1 MKRMDKSVQ
10 ITLIIVAAVIFLAIA
25 GMIFFKSNSTE
36 NTIKVDGQATSKIAP
51 DLITVYFN
59 VETTGQSSQEASDA
73 NSLITKELTN
83 NIIALG
89 FSKDDLKTE
98 NFNIYPEYNYYN
110 GGQKLIDYKA
120 TNSLKIEIS
129 IENKDKIGS
138 IIDAGT
144 NAGAGI
150 SYINF
155 ELTPALQ
162 QQAKAQA
169 IENASADAEIK
180 AESLAK
186 GFNKKLGRLVSVSLD
201 QFNYNPW
208 PIYASSTS
216 SSGVTG
222 NAEAKRVSTDINP
235 SNQEV
240 SAYVTAIYKL
250 N

>member
-1 MKRMDKSVQ
+1 MAKIEKSVQ
-10 ITLIIVAAVIFLAIA
+10 ITIIIAVAVLILASIVI
-25 GMIFFKSNSTE
+25 GFFVSSSVA

-59 VETTGQSSQEASDA
+59 VETTGQTSQAASDA
-73 NSLITKELTN
+73 NSLISNKLTD
-83 NIIALG
+83 NIVALG
-89 FSKDDLKTE
+89 FLKTDLKTQ
-98 NFNIYPEYNYYN
+98 NFNIYPEYDYN
-110 GGQKLIDYKA
+110 QGQKLIDYKA
-120 TNSLKIEIS
+120 TNSLKIEVS
-129 IENKDKIGS
+129 VQNKDKIGS

-155 ELTPALQ
+155 ELTPSLQ
-162 QQAKAQA
+162 QNAKAEA
-169 IENASADAEIK
+169 IENASTDARIK
-180 AESLAK
+180 AEALAK
-186 GFNKKLGRLVSVSLD
+186 GFNKRLGRLVSVSLD

-216 SSGVTG
+216 SGVAG
-222 NAEAKRVSTDINP
+222 NAEAKRVSSDITP

-250 N
+250 I